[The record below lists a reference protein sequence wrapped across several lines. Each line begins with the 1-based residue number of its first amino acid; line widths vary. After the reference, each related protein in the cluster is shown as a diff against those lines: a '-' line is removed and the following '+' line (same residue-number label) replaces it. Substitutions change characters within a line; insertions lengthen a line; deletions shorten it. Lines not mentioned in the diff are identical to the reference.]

1 MERKSDVR
9 TRLGRTATGLAAGAL
24 LGAALLAVFA
34 LGTKLGQPNTAF
46 VLFEWLTRVLPGRL
60 VIFGLE
66 TTLRALEAA
75 GLSIKDASKAT
86 EEALA
91 LFELF
96 AASAVAG
103 AVFFALVRPAEAPRM
118 RRLGVLV
125 GAVAGALMLVPVLS
139 QGGGA
144 STYAIVVDAL
154 WVLIVFLLWGWALG
168 WLFAV
173 AYPSRSEVG
182 RPAEAAPGEIPGP
195 RRDQPPRAR
204 EAPGPRAQERE
215 APGPPAP
222 ARATVAPVSQGEA
235 QAERMDRRHFVIR
248 MGGLVAT
255 FVVLGAEV
263 AEVLRVAGG
272 PAAAPVTKAPIPFPN
287 AGSPVRPVPGTRPEY
302 TPVAEHYRV
311 DIDLSPPSIDADSWR
326 LRVSGLVD
334 APAQLT
340 LDQLRTGY
348 PKRDQFITL
357 ECISN
362 PVGGPLIG
370 TTLWSGP
377 SFRDVLE
384 AARPQPA
391 ARYAHMLAED
401 GFDEVV
407 SLATVRS
414 DPRVL
419 LAYDWNG
426 EPLTEPHGF
435 PLRVYIPGLY
445 GMKQPKWITDI
456 VLVPDFVPGYWVT
469 RGWDKEAVRRTTSVI
484 DTVAT
489 GDLVRRGART
499 FVPVGGI
506 ADAGDRGISSVE
518 VQVDGGPWERARLRQ
533 PLSELTWVIW
543 RYEWPWAEGQ
553 HTFAVRAYDG
563 DGVLQTSAT
572 NPTYPSGATGIDTK
586 QVNILPI

>member
-1 MERKSDVR
+1 MERR
-9 TRLGRTATGLAAGAL
+9 RNRPGRAGRALTGLAAGAV
-24 LGAALLAVFA
+24 LGAALLAAFA
-34 LGTKLGQPNTAF
+34 LGTHLGRPNAAF
-46 VLFEWLTRVLPGRL
+46 LLFEWLTRVLPGRV

-66 TTLRALEAA
+66 TTLRALEAV

-103 AVFFALVRPAEAPRM
+103 LVFFVVVPPAATNV
-118 RRLGVLV
+118 RRLG
-125 GAVAGALMLVPVLS
+125 AIAGLIAGGLMLVPVAA

-144 STYAIVVDAL
+144 SFSKIVTDAV
-154 WVLIVFLLWGWALG
+154 WVLIVFLVWGWALG
-168 WLFAV
+168 RLYSVTTSAAREEV
-173 AYPSRSEVG
+173 APAAEETLTAAAQA
-182 RPAEAAPGEIPGP
+182 PAAAEAP
-195 RRDQPPRAR
+195 
-204 EAPGPRAQERE
+204 
-215 APGPPAP
+215 
-222 ARATVAPVSQGEA
+222 VAPQTPLAVELAAEEEA
-235 QAERMDRRHFVIR
+235 VAERMDRRHFLIR

-263 AEVLRVAGG
+263 SEVLRVAGG
-272 PAAAPVTKAPIPFPN
+272 PQVAPVTRAPIPFPN
-287 AGSPVRPVPGTRPEY
+287 ASSPVQPVPGTRAEY

-311 DIDLSPPSIDADSWR
+311 DIDLSPPTIDGESWQ
-326 LRVSGLVD
+326 LRISGLVD
-334 APAQLT
+334 RPVDLS

-348 PKRDQFITL
+348 TRRDQFVTL

-377 SFRDVLE
+377 SFRDVL
-384 AARPQPA
+384 ATAQPKPA
-391 ARYAHMLAED
+391 AQYAHMLAQD

-407 SLATVRS
+407 ALSTVRA

-426 EPLTEPHGF
+426 APLPSAHGF

-445 GMKQPKWITDI
+445 GMKQPKWITDV
-456 VLVPDFVPGYWVT
+456 VLVQDFIPGYWVT
-469 RGWDKEAVRRTTSVI
+469 RGWDKQAVRKTTSVI

-489 GDLVRRGART
+489 GALLKRGGRT
-499 FVPVGGI
+499 YVPVGGI
-506 ADAGDRGISSVE
+506 ADAGSRGISKVE
-518 VQVDGGPWERARLRQ
+518 VQVDDGPWQPAELRA

-563 DGVLQTSAT
+563 DGALQIAT
-572 NPTYPSGATGIDTK
+572 PHGEYPSGATGIDTK
-586 QVNILPI
+586 SADILPL